1 MCFTGLFM
9 MYFIETKKQ
18 NGSKKK
24 LDIPKYCIKISA
36 KKAPNLPHRFVI
48 VVSLAT
54 FKQSSI
60 VLYVTNEINEKTDK
74 NNHTKPRKVVCTSS
88 LSIVDFNEPILLNN

>member
-1 MCFTGLFM
+1 

-18 NGSKKK
+18 NGRKRK
-24 LDIPKYCIKISA
+24 LDIPKYCIKMSA

-48 VVSLAT
+48 TVLLAT

-60 VLYVTNEINEKTDK
+60 VLYVASEINEKTEK
-74 NNHTKPRKVVCTSS
+74 NNHTKPRKVVCISS
-88 LSIVDFNEPILLNN
+88 LSMVDFNEPILLNN